1 MSSTPHD
8 LISALSHANM
18 LEIDGLHAWQFS
30 LDTEQLAQHQAGTL
44 PETPE
49 KPLLSIECMDGRAL
63 RKWHFSLAQVI
74 AARFD
79 GEADA
84 WSISGSADQHL
95 IKCFAAVCG
104 DNADQPDDA
113 SNDTE

>member
-8 LISALSHANM
+8 LISALSHADM
-18 LEIDGLHAWQFS
+18 LEIDDLHAWQFS
-30 LDTEQLAQHQAGTL
+30 LDNNQLAQHPAGSQ
-44 PETPE
+44 PASDAPV
-49 KPLLSIECMDGRAL
+49 LSIECMDGRAL

-74 AARFD
+74 ATRFD

-84 WSISGSADQHL
+84 WSINGTAGTQL
-95 IKCFAAVCG
+95 ITCFAAVSG

-113 SNDTE
+113 SNDAE

>member
-8 LISALSHANM
+8 LISALSRADM
-18 LEIDGLHAWQFS
+18 LEIDDLHAWQFH
-30 LDTEQLAQHQAGTL
+30 LDSEQLAQYQAGNPLTGDA
-44 PETPE
+44 
-49 KPLLSIECMDGRAL
+49 PLLSIECMDGRAL
-63 RKWHFSLAQVI
+63 RKWHFSLAQVV

-84 WSISGSADQHL
+84 WAISGKAGPHL
-95 IKCFAAVCG
+95 IKCFAAVSG

-113 SNDTE
+113 SNDAE

>member
-8 LISALSHANM
+8 LISALSGADM
-18 LEIDGLHAWQFS
+18 LEIDELHAWQFS
-30 LDTEQLAQHQAGTL
+30 LNAEQLAQHQAGSPPTGDA
-44 PETPE
+44 
-49 KPLLSIECMDGRAL
+49 PLLSIECMDGRAL

-84 WSISGSADQHL
+84 WSISGTAGTHL
-95 IKCFAAVCG
+95 IKCFAAVSG
-104 DNADQPDDA
+104 DNSDLPDDA
-113 SNDTE
+113 SNDAE